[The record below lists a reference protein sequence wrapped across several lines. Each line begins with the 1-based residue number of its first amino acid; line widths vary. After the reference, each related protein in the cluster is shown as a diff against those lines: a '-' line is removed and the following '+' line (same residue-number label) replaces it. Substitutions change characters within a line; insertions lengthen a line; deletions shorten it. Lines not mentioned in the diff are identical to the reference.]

1 MIKVQKVVK
10 DVDELRELEQFVER
24 AGGFIVN
31 VKTTKN
37 GLLVNYRL

>member
-24 AGGFIVN
+24 AGGYIVEIE
-31 VKTTKN
+31 THRN
-37 GLLVNYRL
+37 GLLVDYRL